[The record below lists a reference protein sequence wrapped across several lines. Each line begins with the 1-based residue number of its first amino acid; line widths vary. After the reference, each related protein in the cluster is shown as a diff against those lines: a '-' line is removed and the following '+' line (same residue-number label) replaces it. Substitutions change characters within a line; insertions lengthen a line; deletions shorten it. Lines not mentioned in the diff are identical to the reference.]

1 MKSKITDPDGNWFQL
16 QLTKRKRD
24 IAFILWQART
34 LSSALRHPLVPWR
47 AKLAAALG
55 VGYIFSPIQLIP
67 TFIPIIGQLDDLC
80 VLYGAMKLLRKWTPR
95 EVMSECELQAGRE
108 LMTERQ
114 HEAENAERRR
124 LQRTFDGRYPATDN

>member
-1 MKSKITDPDGNWFQL
+1 
-16 QLTKRKRD
+16 
-24 IAFILWQART
+24 
-34 LSSALRHPLVPWR
+34 
-47 AKLAAALG
+47 
-55 VGYIFSPIQLIP
+55 
-67 TFIPIIGQLDDLC
+67 